1 MKRFLYTCFFLLLTA
16 FMLIYPSQS
25 VAFSLTGL
33 MLWFEKMVPVLF
45 PFMVVSG
52 IMIRMNLTEKFAHML
67 SPILRPLF
75 RVSDN
80 GIYCI
85 IMGFLCGFPM
95 GARVV
100 AELYERNRLSRAEA
114 QYLLEF
120 CNNIGPI
127 YFCSFVL
134 PLLQCNVS
142 FKYLFGMYG
151 LPLLY
156 GFFSRRIWYRRYPAF
171 PVPPV
176 RPSEKVPPRQLLYH
190 VDDAVSGAVQSI
202 VKLGG
207 YMIFFN
213 LLNII
218 PLFVLKFLRFSEVC
232 YQMGKA
238 FLPTV
243 NACLEITSGIT
254 RLGPDDSFI
263 VLILLPFGGI
273 SCIAQTYSII
283 KNTDLSIR
291 SYVWSKLILMLST
304 TVYYSFFFFASFFA
318 A

>member
-1 MKRFLYTCFFLLLTA
+1 MKKILYTCFFLFLIGL
-16 FMLIYPSQS
+16 MLSYPSQS

-45 PFMVVSG
+45 PFMIVSG
-52 IMIRMNLTEKFAHML
+52 IMVRMNLTDKFAKIL
-67 SPILRPLF
+67 SPVLKPFF

-80 GIYCI
+80 GVYCI

-95 GARVV
+95 GAKVV
-100 AELYERNRLSRAEA
+100 TELYERQKLARWEA

-134 PLLQCNVS
+134 PLLQCRVS
-142 FKYLFGMYG
+142 AKYLIGMYG

-156 GFFSRRIWYRRYPAF
+156 GLVSRYTIYRRKTLPS
-171 PVPPV
+171 V
-176 RPSEKVPPRQLLYH
+176 RPDRAARETSSQPFLFH
-190 VDDAVSGAVQSI
+190 VDDAITGAINSI

-218 PLFVLKFLRFSEVC
+218 PLFFLQMFRLSEFT
-232 YQMGKA
+232 YEMWKA
-238 FLPTV
+238 LLPTV

-254 RLGPDDSFI
+254 RLGPQSRFI
-263 VLILLPFGGI
+263 VLTLLPFGGF

-283 KNTDLSIR
+283 KSTDLSIK
-291 SYVWSKLILMLST
+291 SYLWSKLFLMMMT
-304 TVYYSFFFFASFFA
+304 TFYYIFFSFF
-318 A
+318 

>member
-1 MKRFLYTCFFLLLTA
+1 MKRLFYTCFFLLLIA
-16 FMLIYPSQS
+16 MMLLYPSQS

-45 PFMVVSG
+45 PFMIISG
-52 IMIRMNLTEKFAHML
+52 IMVRMNLTDKFAKVL
-67 SPILRPLF
+67 SPVLKPLF

-80 GIYCI
+80 GIYCM

-95 GARVV
+95 GAKVV
-100 AELYERNRLSRAEA
+100 TELYERNRLSRWEA

-120 CNNIGPI
+120 CNNIGPV

-134 PLLQCNVS
+134 PLLGCSVNA
-142 FKYLFGMYG
+142 KYLTGMYG

-156 GFFSRRIWYRRYPAF
+156 GLLLRRTVYRKQTCLPLAYCNIRKETLSQQF
-171 PVPPV
+171 
-176 RPSEKVPPRQLLYH
+176 LYH
-190 VDDAVSGAVQSI
+190 VDDAITGAINSI

-213 LLNII
+213 LLNIL
-218 PLFVLKFLRFSEVC
+218 PMAFLNLLPSSDFAYR
-232 YQMGKA
+232 MWKA
-238 FLPTV
+238 LLPTV

-254 RLGPDDSFI
+254 RLGPESRFI
-263 VLILLPFGGI
+263 VLILLPFGGL

-283 KNTDLSIR
+283 KSTDLSIK
-291 SYVWSKLILMLST
+291 SYVWSKLLLTLIT
-304 TVYYSFFFFASFFA
+304 CVYYVVFSF
-318 A
+318 

>member
-1 MKRFLYTCFFLLLTA
+1 MKRILYTCFFLLLTA
-16 FMLIYPSQS
+16 LMLSYPSQS

-33 MLWFEKMVPVLF
+33 TLWFEKMVPVLF

-52 IMIRMNLTEKFAHML
+52 IMVRMNLTEKFAKIL
-67 SPILRPLF
+67 SPVLKPVF

-80 GIYCI
+80 GIYCM

-95 GARVV
+95 GAKVV
-100 AELYERNRLSRAEA
+100 DELYERGKLSRLEA

-134 PLLQCNVS
+134 PLLQCRIS

-156 GFFSRRIWYRRYPAF
+156 GFLSRRTIYRKQKWH
-171 PVPPV
+171 PVSVADKTKEALPL
-176 RPSEKVPPRQLLYH
+176 QLLDH
-190 VDDAVSGAVQSI
+190 VDDAVSGAINSI

-207 YMIFFN
+207 YMILFN
-213 LLNII
+213 LLNIL
-218 PLFVLKFLRFSEVC
+218 PLFLLDVFRFSDFAC
-232 YQMGKA
+232 RLLNAM
-238 FLPTV
+238 LPAI
-243 NACLEITSGIT
+243 NACLEITSGIS
-254 RLGPDDSFI
+254 RLGPDFRFI
-263 VLILLPFGGI
+263 ILILLPFGGF

-291 SYVWSKLILMLST
+291 SYVWSKLFLTLAT
-304 TVYYSFFFFASFFA
+304 TVYYAVFFFFSVR
-318 A
+318 

>member
-1 MKRFLYTCFFLLLTA
+1 MKKLLYTFFFLILTA
-16 FMLIYPSQS
+16 LMLIYPSQS

-33 MLWFEKMVPVLF
+33 TLWFDKMVPVLF

-52 IMIRMNLTEKFAHML
+52 IMVRMNLTDKFAKIL
-67 SPILRPLF
+67 APIFKPVF

-95 GARVV
+95 GAKVV
-100 AELYERNRLSRAEA
+100 TELYERNRLAKWEA

-134 PLLQCNVS
+134 PLLGLS
-142 FKYLFGMYG
+142 LHPKYLFGMYG
-151 LPLLY
+151 LPLCY
-156 GFFSRRIWYRRYPAF
+156 GFLS
-171 PVPPV
+171 
-176 RPSEKVPPRQLLYH
+176 RQLLYKQH
-190 VDDAVSGAVQSI
+190 KEIPSCTGPYAENHPKQVLFYVDEAVSGAINSI

-213 LLNII
+213 LLNVL
-218 PLFVLKFLRFSEVC
+218 PLFFLHLFRPLETGYRMLLALLPVL
-232 YQMGKA
+232 
-238 FLPTV
+238 

-254 RLGPDDSFI
+254 RLGPDFRFI

-283 KNTDLSIR
+283 KTTDLSLK
-291 SYVWSKLILMLST
+291 SYVWSKLFLTLAT
-304 TVYYSFFFFASFFA
+304 TIYYAYFSVSAMR
-318 A
+318 